1 MNRLVVIAVVFSVM
15 LLLIPVAAT
24 TPPAIPTT
32 GVVFTPLTMYTVH
45 ANKLGFS
52 NSSDYIVVTP

>member
-15 LLLIPVAAT
+15 LLLLPVAAT

-32 GVVFTPLTMYTVH
+32 GVVFTPNTVYSVH
-45 ANKLGFS
+45 ADKAGYQ
-52 NSSDYIVVTP
+52 NSSTYMVTL